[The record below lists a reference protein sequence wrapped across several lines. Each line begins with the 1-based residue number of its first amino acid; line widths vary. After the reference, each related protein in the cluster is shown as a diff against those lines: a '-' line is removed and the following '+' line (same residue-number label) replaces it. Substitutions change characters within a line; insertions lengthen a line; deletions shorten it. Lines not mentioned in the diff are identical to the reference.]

1 MSARS
6 VSSGARGGE
15 DAGRRKHG
23 FEEGCRR
30 DEVDAFVFEDLGDGA
45 EQHVGVAGAEV
56 EQEFGEA
63 PVGAD
68 GGEDL
73 LVLDL
78 AGHDGA
84 GDACGLEGFDELGKF
99 AE

>member
-6 VSSGARGGE
+6 VSSGARAVRTP
-15 DAGRRKHG
+15 AGASMGSRNDV
-23 FEEGCRR
+23 
-30 DEVDAFVFEDLGDGA
+30 DEMQRDAFVFEDLGDRA
-45 EQHVGVAGAEV
+45 EQHVRVARAEV
-56 EQEFGEA
+56 EQELGEA

-78 AGHDGA
+78 AGHHGA
-84 GDACGLEGFDELGKF
+84 GDAFVLEGFDEF
-99 AE
+99 